1 MKLRSQYLSNPNA
14 RGVLPRQ
21 SRHIRCWRWTRAR
34 SRSSVRPRFVDV
46 KMRLI
51 ALRRQSLVRNER
63 SRSWT
68 LFSNSKKGIGR
79 RSVTPPKRT
88 IDVYYK
94 VFRSLQERAPCPSVA
109 SGNVLTHLPRS
120 TPVRALQERPC
131 PVFCRSLWL
140 NLPRVLLEENA
151 TYPSEPAIT
160 ALAPA
165 PWAW

>member
-1 MKLRSQYLSNPNA
+1 MRGECWPGSLALSGADVGP
-14 RGVLPRQ
+14 
-21 SRHIRCWRWTRAR
+21 RAR

-51 ALRRQSLVRNER
+51 ALWRQSLVRNER

-94 VFRSLQERAPCPSVA
+94 VFRSFQERALCPSVA
-109 SGNVLTHLPRS
+109 SGNVLMHLPRS
-120 TPVRALQERPC
+120 TPVRALQERRFGPAQYS
-131 PVFCRSLWL
+131 VAASGSTFQEFCSKKMLRIRLRWL
-140 NLPRVLLEENA
+140 TLRPGA
-151 TYPSEPAIT
+151 
-160 ALAPA
+160 
-165 PWAW
+165 